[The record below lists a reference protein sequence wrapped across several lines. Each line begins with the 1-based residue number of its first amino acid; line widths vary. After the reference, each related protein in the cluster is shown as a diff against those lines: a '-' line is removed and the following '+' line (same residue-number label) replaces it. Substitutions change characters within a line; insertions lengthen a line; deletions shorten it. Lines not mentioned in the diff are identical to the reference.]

1 MAASRDGLS
10 RRSTTGRDRVD
21 VGDATIEYEVRRS
34 ARRRK
39 TVEITV
45 DRGVVHV
52 AAPSSTPDR
61 ELRDIVRA
69 RAPWI
74 LRHLAR
80 ATPETPSDP
89 LVSGATLPY
98 LGRNVRMVVET
109 AEVPAVELRFD
120 HWRFR
125 IAVPPGLD
133 AAERD
138 AQIRSAAV
146 AWYRA
151 RAAERLTACVER
163 WWPRLG
169 REAPSR
175 VLVRDQRRRWGS
187 CAHDGTLRFNWRV
200 VMLEPGLIEYVVVHE
215 LAHLTVPNHSPEFW
229 ATVSAALPDVPD
241 LRRRLRAVGSALP
254 L

>member
-1 MAASRDGLS
+1 MANSRSGLS
-10 RRSTTGRDRVD
+10 RPSATGRDRVD

-61 ELRDIVRA
+61 ELRDIVRK

-74 LRHLAR
+74 LRHVAR

-89 LVSGATLPY
+89 LVSGGTLPY
-98 LGRNVRMVVET
+98 LGRNVRMAVET
-109 AEVPAVELRFD
+109 VEARAVELRFD

-138 AQIRSAAV
+138 AQVRSAAV

-151 RAAERLTACVER
+151 RAAERLTACVAH

-200 VMLEPGLIEYVVVHE
+200 VMLDPALIEYVVVHE

-229 ATVSAALPDVPD
+229 ATVSAALPDIPD

>member
-1 MAASRDGLS
+1 MAASRPGL
-10 RRSTTGRDRVD
+10 RQQSTTGRDRVD

-45 DRGVVHV
+45 EDGSVRV
-52 AAPSSTPDR
+52 AAPSSMPDR

-74 LRHLAR
+74 LRHVAR

-89 LVSGATLPY
+89 FVSGGTLPY
-98 LGRNVRMVVET
+98 LGRNIRMVVET
-109 AEVPAVELRFD
+109 AETPAAELRFD
-120 HWRFR
+120 HSRFR

-138 AQIRSAAV
+138 VQIRSAAV
-146 AWYRA
+146 AWYKA

-200 VMLEPGLIEYVVVHE
+200 VMLEPALIEYVVVHE

-229 ATVSAALPDVPD
+229 AAVSAALPDVPD
-241 LRRRLRAVGSALP
+241 LRRRLREVGSALP